1 MKLKLHTAA
10 GAGTAGDCG
19 IALQLAAVN
28 EPSEFSVTQGSVVG
42 TPPMG
47 SQRMACNGWPDEL
60 TNCGGVSL
68 ANAAGK
74 VGEVSANTPGAITF
88 RTAAFFTDQKREF
101 GNFAFGKV
109 RSAAVTVSQPVVQD
123 AKVTVAVMVGVPLP

>member
-1 MKLKLHTAA
+1 MKLKLHTAT
-10 GAGTAGDCG
+10 GAGTVARDCAA
-19 IALQLAAVN
+19 ALQLAAVN
-28 EPSEFSVTQGSVVG
+28 EPSEFSVTHESVVG
-42 TPPMG
+42 TPLA
-47 SQRMACNGWPDEL
+47 SVRTACSGWPDLL

-74 VGEVSANTPGAITF
+74 VGDASANTPGAITF

-109 RSAAVTVSQPVVQD
+109 RSAAVTVSQPVLQG
-123 AKVTVAVMVGVPLP
+123 A